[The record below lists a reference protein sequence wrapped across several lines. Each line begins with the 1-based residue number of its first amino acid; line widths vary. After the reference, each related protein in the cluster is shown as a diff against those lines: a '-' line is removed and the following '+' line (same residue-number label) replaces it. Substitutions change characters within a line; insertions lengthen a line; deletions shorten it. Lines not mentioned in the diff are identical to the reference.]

1 MQKET
6 NTKKETNVINQLSE
20 TLKLNNIY
28 VLQVVISLCVLVVV
42 VALNLFLVDKT
53 RNNTSYTFGITFNQE
68 VSKEDLTNKIN
79 ELDFLKVLN
88 ISKVGLF
95 NKQYLVY
102 LNEEIS
108 NDQKV
113 SVDAKIKEIQND
125 ATVDGIIKYNKFTT
139 NVNNVDYIIYTI
151 ATAVLTILAI
161 YIGNRVSK
169 IFEQNK

>member
-6 NTKKETNVINQLSE
+6 NNKKETNVINQLSE

-42 VALNLFLVDKT
+42 VALNLLLVDNT

-161 YIGNRVSK
+161 YIGNRITK
-169 IFEQNK
+169 IFGENK

>member
-6 NTKKETNVINQLSE
+6 NNKKETNVINQLSE

-42 VALNLFLVDKT
+42 VALNLLLVDNT

-161 YIGNRVSK
+161 YIGNRVSR

>member
-6 NTKKETNVINQLSE
+6 NNKKETNVINQLSE

>member
-6 NTKKETNVINQLSE
+6 NNKKETNVINQLSE

-42 VALNLFLVDKT
+42 VALNLLLVDNT

>member
-6 NTKKETNVINQLSE
+6 NTIKETNVINQLSE

-42 VALNLFLVDKT
+42 VALNLLLVDKT

-68 VSKEDLTNKIN
+68 VSKEDLINKIN

-88 ISKVGLF
+88 VSKVGLF

-161 YIGNRVSK
+161 YIGNRVSR
-169 IFEQNK
+169 IFEQNR

>member
-6 NTKKETNVINQLSE
+6 NTIKETNVINQLSE

-42 VALNLFLVDKT
+42 VALNLLLVDNT

-161 YIGNRVSK
+161 YIGNRVSR